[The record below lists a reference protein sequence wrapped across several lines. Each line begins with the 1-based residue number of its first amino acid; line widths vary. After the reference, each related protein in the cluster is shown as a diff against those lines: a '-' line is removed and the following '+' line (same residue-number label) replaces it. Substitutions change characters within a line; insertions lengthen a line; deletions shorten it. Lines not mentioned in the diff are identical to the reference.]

1 MKNRSILAFFA
12 DSYGRIRSRIRVL
25 GVIAD
30 SGFYLK
36 QFIDTLEKE
45 QLAYIIAVKLFQPL
59 QRQIYAITQW
69 KEVAKGLSVSEFS
82 FMHPLWGNKR
92 RYIVIRQDIM
102 GRTKAMG
109 KTLPLFA
116 MRLRSK
122 ITVTASGSPT
132 HMSRRMMYGLCANPG
147 QTMRTP
153 SGN

>member
-1 MKNRSILAFFA
+1 LYQGS
-12 DSYGRIRSRIRVL
+12 

-36 QFIDTLEKE
+36 QFIERLEE
-45 QLAYIIAVKLFQPL
+45 ERLTYIIAVKLFLPL
-59 QRQIYAITQW
+59 QRQIYTITQW

-102 GRTKAMG
+102 RRTKAMG
-109 KTLPLFA
+109 KTLPFLP
-116 MRLRSK
+116 MRLTSK
-122 ITVTASGSPT
+122 TIALASGSPT